1 MPSRP
6 GLGLYGCLVPSL
18 SSCPSGKMAAEKPDL
33 CHPQVTSPRHLFF
46 VGRHAPLG
54 SGTVGRLQAVAVV
67 RFAQEGPYVVGSRRE
82 VVGCVR
88 GRVVDA
94 SEDAG
99 QSGASRRRPN
109 EATGPIMLSLPLPAP
124 SLQISPE

>member
-1 MPSRP
+1 MAAFCPRRP
-6 GLGLYGCLVPSL
+6 AVL
-18 SSCPSGKMAAEKPDL
+18 PSGKMAVEKAGSVPS
-33 CHPQVTSPRHLFF
+33 QVTSPRHLFF
-46 VGRHAPLG
+46 VGRYAPLG

-88 GRVVDA
+88 RRVVEA

-99 QSGASRRRPN
+99 QSGASRRGLR
-109 EATGPIMLSLPLPAP
+109 EATGPIVLSLPLPAP

>member
-1 MPSRP
+1 
-6 GLGLYGCLVPSL
+6 
-18 SSCPSGKMAAEKPDL
+18 MAAEKPDL

-88 GRVVDA
+88 GRVDA
-94 SEDAG
+94 SQAAG
-99 QSGASRRRPN
+99 QSGAPRRRPN

-124 SLQISPE
+124 SLQISPNK